1 MMGIVQASGVAATA
15 FAPERPYQWW
25 PTLSDQLSAGRSFP
39 EAFAAAAEAATGDL
53 DGALLCA
60 DDALLSANRRVRPD
74 VVVFEFRGQ
83 APIRVTPGE
92 VPDLLEFG
100 KSPTDEAA
108 PDQAAPAVQESTESV
123 ARFVQHRLVVF
134 DEGTP
139 PAATPF
145 DRANLPAGAIDG
157 DAFYVN
163 RWHVLAVRIAPETPE
178 APKWKSA
185 DVALPEEDLP
195 PDDEGHMLAF
205 VLSEPTYARTPQVQT
220 VFLPRRGAS
229 TIATFQFYLLPQE
242 PRANNDWPPFVGR
255 LMVLHENRILQT
267 LLLEGTVVSPG
278 SRRQTLEHEPPSL
291 RVEGVV
297 RPLDAGLDGRRR
309 YAEAM
314 LFNHTTA
321 GDRTMTR
328 VAGSRATLIRLDGL
342 DALMTNLRTIWDESP
357 WEQEDAWALDSTNAA
372 TLLVKLAQHGRD
384 LHKAVVQD
392 EELDGRLVNGRLP
405 LQVIKA
411 SDDYHLP
418 LEICYERPAPA
429 THAKL
434 CPHASA
440 ALASGRCHDQCRPDQ
455 ARDIVC
461 PIAFWGLNRVIE
473 WHGYEKRDRDGMPG
487 AARFAVQSEPT
498 PRRGPLQPLR
508 ALVFGASHKI
518 PRANLEKLRRG
529 LTAVTAKPPTRA
541 RSWKTWRSM
550 VRTKKPGALLLM
562 VHTDLVNLMPSME
575 IDNQLLDPP
584 DIDWPDVKAKEDG
597 EPPLVLLLGCGTGT
611 ADVPFQKLPAKFRRS
626 GAAIVVSSIAELLD
640 THAPRLAAL
649 IAEELASVPPEP
661 RTFGDVMLAV
671 RRRAVAREGL
681 PIAMALIAY
690 GDADWLL

>member
-1 MMGIVQASGVAATA
+1 
-15 FAPERPYQWW
+15 
-25 PTLSDQLSAGRSFP
+25 
-39 EAFAAAAEAATGDL
+39 
-53 DGALLCA
+53 
-60 DDALLSANRRVRPD
+60 
-74 VVVFEFRGQ
+74 
-83 APIRVTPGE
+83 
-92 VPDLLEFG
+92 
-100 KSPTDEAA
+100 
-108 PDQAAPAVQESTESV
+108 
-123 ARFVQHRLVVF
+123 
-134 DEGTP
+134 
-139 PAATPF
+139 
-145 DRANLPAGAIDG
+145 
-157 DAFYVN
+157 
-163 RWHVLAVRIAPETPE
+163 
-178 APKWKSA
+178 
-185 DVALPEEDLP
+185 
-195 PDDEGHMLAF
+195 
-205 VLSEPTYARTPQVQT
+205 
-220 VFLPRRGAS
+220 
-229 TIATFQFYLLPQE
+229 
-242 PRANNDWPPFVGR
+242 
-255 LMVLHENRILQT
+255 MVLHENRILQT
-267 LLLEGTVVSPG
+267 LLLEGTVIAPG
-278 SRRQTLEHEPPSL
+278 EPQTLEHKPPSL

-328 VAGSRATLIRLDGL
+328 VAGSRATLIRLDSL
-342 DALMTNLRTIWDESP
+342 DALTRNLRTIWDESR
-357 WEQEDAWALDSTNAA
+357 WEQEDAWALDGTNAA

-384 LHKAVVQD
+384 LYKAVVQD
-392 EELDGRLVNGRLP
+392 EELDARLVNGRLP

-418 LEICYERPAPA
+418 LEICYERQAPG

-434 CPHASA
+434 CPHAA
-440 ALASGRCHDQCRPDQ
+440 TALASGRCHDQCRPDQ

-461 PIAFWGLNRVIE
+461 PVAFWGLNRVIE
-473 WHGYEKRDRDGMPG
+473 WHGYRKADRDALSG

-498 PRRGPLQPLR
+498 PRQGRLQPLR

-518 PRANLEKLRRG
+518 PHANLKVLRRG
-529 LTAVTAKPPTRA
+529 LATLTARRPTRA
-541 RSWKTWRSM
+541 RSWKTWRCV
-550 VRTKKPGALLLM
+550 VRNRKPGLLLLM

-575 IDNQLLDPP
+575 IGNQLLDPP
-584 DIDWPDVKAKEDG
+584 DIDWPDVKAQEDG

-649 IAEELASVPPEP
+649 FAEELASVPPEP

-681 PIAMALIAY
+681 PIAMALVAY